1 MPHVTPLSL
10 THGPEP
16 WLEPMLQHLMPG
28 DYDVITFTSTPGYR
42 FNEAKAGALNGRKIV
57 ILDYFEY
64 GMDESWRNKH
74 LLGYNSYERE
84 HPEKAEYAR
93 LAEWVRKQKIIAY
106 FKREFSSHLYF
117 EIIQTL
123 QPMFPVFPVDLL
135 SISTPGHIVPLDYDG
150 WCRRGGGVFHLY
162 GHSHQDRKDLH
173 GVLQSRFEYVANHL
187 GNIDAH
193 ITHGLRVNLLEQVNH
208 INRYHID
215 RIFEHQGKFMFS
227 VALPGFGVKCFRN
240 CEACINSI
248 PVVADLGM
256 KWAVPW
262 TNENAIMLPTE
273 NGRVKMKEAGD
284 ILFNAVNEGPA
295 AHWKRAEQ
303 ANDAARRLV
312 TKYYVDTYI
321 NANIRANL

>member
-1 MPHVTPLSL
+1 MPHVTSFSQ

-16 WLEPMLQHLMPG
+16 WLEPMLQHLLPG
-28 DYDVITFTSTPGYR
+28 DYTALVFTSCPGFR
-42 FNEAKAGALNGRKIV
+42 LHPHEPASRNGKPLV

-64 GMDESWRNKH
+64 GMDESWRNTH
-74 LLGYNSYERE
+74 LLGENSYERE
-84 HPEKAEYAR
+84 HPEKAEYRR
-93 LAEWVRKQKIIAY
+93 LADWVAGQRVVAY
-106 FKREFSSHLYF
+106 FKREFSNELYNQ
-117 EIIQTL
+117 IR
-123 QPMFPVFPVDLL
+123 PSRPKFPVYPVDLL
-135 SISTPGHIVPLDYDG
+135 SISTPGHIVPLTYDG
-150 WCRRGGGVFHLY
+150 WCKRGGGVFHLY

-173 GVLQSRFEYVANHL
+173 GVLQSRFEFVANHL
-187 GNIDAH
+187 GNIDPH

-215 RIFEHQGKFMFS
+215 KIFEHQGKFMFS

-240 CEACINSI
+240 CEACVNSI
-248 PVVADLGM
+248 PVVSDLGM
-256 KWAVPW
+256 RWAVPW

-284 ILFNAVNEGPA
+284 ILWNAVNEGPA